1 MVRCASGIQVL
12 EHAYTLVYM
21 YGDIEANPFAMRPT
35 MFNIGIIL
43 IPMVWEA
50 LRRTTVWS
58 LTVVF
63 TVFVAYVFV
72 GHLMPGM
79 LEGKEQKFVR
89 AIAEL
94 GVTNVAILG
103 LPTKIIVLT
112 VVLFIWMGQ
121 LLLHT
126 GASE

>member
-1 MVRCASGIQVL
+1 MNLPWYDALLALLGLGTCL
-12 EHAYTLVYM
+12 YLVYM

-50 LRRTTVWS
+50 LRRTTGWS

-79 LEGKEQKFVR
+79 LEGKERNSCAQSR
-89 AIAEL
+89 SWA
-94 GVTNVAILG
+94 
-103 LPTKIIVLT
+103 
-112 VVLFIWMGQ
+112 
-121 LLLHT
+121 
-126 GASE
+126 

>member
-1 MVRCASGIQVL
+1 M
-12 EHAYTLVYM
+12 
-21 YGDIEANPFAMRPT
+21 
-35 MFNIGIIL
+35 
-43 IPMVWEA
+43 
-50 LRRTTVWS
+50 
-58 LTVVF
+58 
-63 TVFVAYVFV
+63 
-72 GHLMPGM
+72 
-79 LEGKEQKFVR
+79 R

-126 GASE
+126 GASEWFTDLAAAIMGRSGWFSKDRRRRLRTVRLYFRLRGI